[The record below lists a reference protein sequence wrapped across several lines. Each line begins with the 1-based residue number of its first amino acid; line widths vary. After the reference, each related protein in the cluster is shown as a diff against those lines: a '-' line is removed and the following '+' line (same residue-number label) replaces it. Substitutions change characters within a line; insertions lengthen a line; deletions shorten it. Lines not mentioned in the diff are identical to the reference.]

1 MGTTIGWIQS
11 EKSVRQLK
19 GKGKAIVLENA
30 FRYNIW
36 KRERDFNAKKIRK
49 LLLSY
54 PENSNYQCK
63 WFYYENNKDSYS
75 MSRRV

>member
-1 MGTTIGWIQS
+1 MGTTIGWLQS

-19 GKGKAIVLENA
+19 GKGKAIVPENA

-36 KRERDFNAKKIRK
+36 KRERDVNAKK

-54 PENSNYQCK
+54 PENSNYQGK
-63 WFYYENNKDSYS
+63 
-75 MSRRV
+75 